1 MARSARQLRLLEIIN
16 KTNIETQTD
25 LADALREEGF
35 DVTQATVSR
44 DIKELGLI
52 KVMTPQKTYKYA
64 QPASKENQSS
74 GRLLNLFR
82 ESVVNIDSAQNI
94 VVVKTLS
101 GTANSACSLIDKMN
115 LSEIIGSVAGDDT
128 IILIVKDEKYVEA
141 IVDKLNSLMI

>member
-1 MARSARQLRLLEIIN
+1 MTRSARQLRLLEIIN

-82 ESVVNIDSAQNI
+82 ESVINIDSAQNI

>member
-82 ESVVNIDSAQNI
+82 ESVINIDSAQNI

>member
-82 ESVVNIDSAQNI
+82 ESVINIDSAQNI

-128 IILIVKDEKYVEA
+128 FILIVKDEKYVEA